1 MEKKV
6 EDILLEEGLLSQE
19 QLKEALEE
27 SRVSNQKLER
37 ILTSKGWVKE
47 EDINRVMAS
56 FAGVKTVN
64 LDNYLIEPGVIS
76 TVPQESAHKYKLIP
90 IYKTDKTLGV
100 AMVNPTNVFI
110 IDELQRKTNLLIEP
124 FMASE
129 AEIDRAIT
137 QYYGTASTVR
147 EIIASIDEKKL
158 MEGEKLGE
166 EAPIIKL
173 VNLIIIQAVQE
184 RASDIHVEPEEKY
197 LGLRYRIDGILHRR
211 SSLPKL
217 LQPAVI
223 SRLKIMAGLDIA
235 EKRIPQDGRILMRV
249 GNKEYDFRVSSN
261 PVSHGENFVLRILD
275 KSTLAFELETLGLD
289 PFGLGRVKELTAKNY
304 GIILVTGPTGSG
316 KTTTLYCVLQKLNKE
331 TVNIL
336 TVEDPIE
343 YELPLIRQTQ
353 VNPKAGLLFSSAMR
367 AFLRQDPNIIMVGE
381 IRDQETAELAV
392 QAALTGHLVFST
404 LHTNDAP
411 TSFNRLIDMGV
422 EPFLITSS
430 ILGIIAQR
438 LMRRVC
444 EQCKEPYT
452 ATKAN
457 LEGLGLRNEVGQDI
471 KFYQGKGCALCSQT
485 GYKGRVGI
493 YEVLKTSPK
502 IQELVLH
509 KATADEVRKV
519 AVEEG
524 MKTLRQLAIEKLLA
538 GMTTIEEVIRV
549 TQEV

>member
-184 RASDIHVEPEEKY
+184 RASDIHIEPEEKY

-353 VNPKAGLLFSSAMR
+353 VNPKQG
-367 AFLRQDPNIIMVGE
+367 
-381 IRDQETAELAV
+381 
-392 QAALTGHLVFST
+392 
-404 LHTNDAP
+404 
-411 TSFNRLIDMGV
+411 
-422 EPFLITSS
+422 
-430 ILGIIAQR
+430 
-438 LMRRVC
+438 
-444 EQCKEPYT
+444 
-452 ATKAN
+452 
-457 LEGLGLRNEVGQDI
+457 
-471 KFYQGKGCALCSQT
+471 FY
-485 GYKGRVGI
+485 
-493 YEVLKTSPK
+493 
-502 IQELVLH
+502 LVL
-509 KATADEVRKV
+509 R
-519 AVEEG
+519 
-524 MKTLRQLAIEKLLA
+524 
-538 GMTTIEEVIRV
+538 
-549 TQEV
+549 

>member
-217 LQPAVI
+217 LQPAVM
-223 SRLKIMAGLDIA
+223 SRIKILAGLDIA
-235 EKRIPQDGRILMRV
+235 EKRNPQDGRKLMRV

-457 LEGLGLRNEVGQDI
+457 LEGLGLGDKVGQDI

>member
-217 LQPAVI
+217 LQPAVM
-223 SRLKIMAGLDIA
+223 SRIKILAGLDIA

-538 GMTTIEEVIRV
+538 GLTTIEEVIRV

>member
-524 MKTLRQLAIEKLLA
+524 MKTLRQLAIEKLSA
-538 GMTTIEEVIRV
+538 GMTTIEEVVRV

>member
-457 LEGLGLRNEVGQDI
+457 LEGLGLGDKVGQDI

>member
-457 LEGLGLRNEVGQDI
+457 LEGLGLGDKVGQDI

-538 GMTTIEEVIRV
+538 GMTTIEEVVRV